1 MAAGGPRAGR
11 AGSGRYSPRFLE
23 VHDGPLHRAIVPG
36 PGLGAGGGD
45 DGRSGRPR
53 ALGDDLRAR
62 CDHAASVVT
71 ALRARGWSCRVGRN
85 ELIAEKSC
93 GRAAAMLDFLHAD
106 LDPVALT
113 LEPAAQQVDHVR

>member
-1 MAAGGPRAGR
+1 MVRCTVPLFLAPAWELGEGMAADPA
-11 AGSGRYSPRFLE
+11 AL
-23 VHDGPLHRAIVPG
+23 
-36 PGLGAGGGD
+36 
-45 DGRSGRPR
+45 R

-62 CDHAASVVT
+62 CDHAARVVA
-71 ALRARGWSCRVGRN
+71 ALHARGWTCRVGRN

-113 LEPAAQQVDHVR
+113 LEPVAQQVDHVR

>member
-1 MAAGGPRAGR
+1 MVRCTVPLFLAPGWELGEGTLADPAA
-11 AGSGRYSPRFLE
+11 L
-23 VHDGPLHRAIVPG
+23 
-36 PGLGAGGGD
+36 
-45 DGRSGRPR
+45 R

-62 CDHAASVVT
+62 CDHAAAVIT

-106 LDPVALT
+106 LDPFALT